1 MREKLLN
8 INELAVHFKLEEGIF
23 KAVDGINISVGKK
36 ETVCLVGE
44 SGSGKTLTALAVMRL
59 IPKPGFIAGGEVLFL
74 GQDLLKVQ
82 EEQMREIRGARVS
95 MVFQEPF
102 TCLNPVYTV
111 GDQIGE
117 SVDLHIGLKGLQKK
131 TRVLEVLQLVGI
143 SDATRVYGAYPHEL
157 SGGMRQRVMIAMG
170 IVSEPDLL
178 IADEPTT
185 ALDVTIQ
192 AQILE
197 LLAALKEKLSL
208 SILLVTHDLGIVNE
222 TGDRVYVMYSG
233 RIMESGPKKDIFS
246 GTKHP
251 YTEGLL
257 KSVPDLG
264 PVKNRL
270 YTIPGSIPEP
280 LKVPGGCRFHPRC
293 PYVMDICREKE
304 PAETKFNGEHSAWCF
319 RYGK

>member
-1 MREKLLN
+1 MDRLLN
-8 INELAVHFKLEEGIF
+8 IKDLSVHFKLEEGVS
-23 KAVDGINISVGKK
+23 KAVDGISLAVGKK

-59 IPKPGFIAGGEVLFL
+59 IPRPGIIAGGEIIFKEA
-74 GQDLLKVQ
+74 DLLCLS
-82 EEQMREIRGARVS
+82 EEKIREVRGAEIS

-102 TCLNPVYTV
+102 TCLNPVFTV

-117 SVDLHIGLKGLQKK
+117 SVALHIGLQGQKK
-131 TRVLEVLQLVGI
+131 KDRVFEVLKLVGI
-143 SDATRVYGAYPHEL
+143 NEEARVYDAYPHEL

-170 IVSEPDLL
+170 LVSNPALL

-197 LLAALKEKLSL
+197 LLSTLKEKLSL
-208 SILLVTHDLGIVNE
+208 SILLITHDLGIVNE
-222 TGDRVYVMYSG
+222 IGDRVYVMYSG
-233 RIMESGPKKDIFS
+233 KIMERGPKNDIF
-246 GTKHP
+246 TKTRHP

-264 PVKNRL
+264 PIKDRL

-280 LKVPGGCRFHPRC
+280 FKVPKGCRFNPRC
-293 PYVMDICREKE
+293 PYVKDICRLQE
-304 PAETKFNGEHSAWCF
+304 PVETKVSAEHFVRCF
-319 RYGK
+319 KYE